1 MKISTSKL
9 ILVTSSLLALFT
21 AQLALSSEASRE
33 EPREAPSRDRASDSP
48 AQGMINENQLLQ
60 ISNAYLKINPNGQNA
75 AAYMTIKNNNK
86 NEVVI
91 ESVSVSQDLASKTE
105 MHETIT
111 EIIDEQEVK
120 KMRAVKEFRI
130 PALGELQLK
139 PGASH
144 IMLLDLTQ
152 TLSKDGKKIVAAT
165 INPVTITLN
174 FKDNKSQDT
183 PSQDVLLRV
192 KTFKA
197 AER

>member
-1 MKISTSKL
+1 MKISTLKL

-33 EPREAPSRDRASDSP
+33 EPTRDRASDSP
-48 AQGMINENQLLQ
+48 AQGMINENQVLQ
-60 ISNAYLKINPNGQNA
+60 ISNAYLKINPNGKNA

-91 ESVSVSQDLASKTE
+91 ESISVSQDLASKTE

-144 IMLLDLTQ
+144 IMLLDLKQ
-152 TLSKDGKKIVAAT
+152 ILSEDGKEVVAAT

-183 PSQDVLLRV
+183 ASLDVLLRV
-192 KTFKA
+192 ETFNGS
-197 AER
+197 

>member
-21 AQLALSSEASRE
+21 AQLALSSEAS
-33 EPREAPSRDRASDSP
+33 REAPSRDRASDSP

-86 NEVVI
+86 NEIVI

-174 FKDNKSQDT
+174 FKDNKSQE
-183 PSQDVLLRV
+183 VLLEKFGNAIKSSKQDAKIDR
-192 KTFKA
+192 
-197 AER
+197 